1 MDERRRLRIVIE
13 RIYIPTVRRT
23 DNQITFNNLPEE
35 LKKRVIMVVEPGE
48 RHLYNY
54 ECEYLLVPEK
64 LVGTWTQLAETRLM
78 IHKHAGATKYAVLD
92 DDVIIKRRNAKYW
105 TGESNM
111 EKSKRSATGE
121 EISDMYEIVS
131 KWMDEESIGVVGLS
145 DAGTPPAAKEYED
158 TKPVYTYLFYDGRM
172 ISKVIDE
179 MDIATLRIA
188 EDVLFLFEALSRGI
202 NTRKSN
208 VFMYD
213 NRSMV
218 DKNLAES
225 REVWT
230 GMFKNK
236 EDRPDNYYQSDE
248 HYKSMDYIQKKYPHI
263 VHIFKDE
270 NGKKK
275 NRIAWKKLYNSRNT
289 GSLSEFFQ

>member
-1 MDERRRLRIVIE
+1 MIE

-78 IHKHAGATKYAVLD
+78 IHKHAGAIKYAVLD

-105 TGESNM
+105 TGKSNM
-111 EKSKRSATGE
+111 EKSKRFATSE
-121 EISDMYEIVS
+121 EISDMFEIVS
-131 KWMDEESIGVVGLS
+131 KWLDEESIGVVGIS
-145 DAGTPPAAKEYED
+145 DAGTPPAD
-158 TKPVYTYLFYDGRM
+158 TVYTDTMPVYTYLFYDGKM
-172 ISKVIDE
+172 LSKVIDE
-179 MDIATLRIA
+179 MDITTLRIA
-188 EDVLFLFEALSRGI
+188 EDLLFLFEALSRGI

-208 VFMYD
+208 EFMYD
-213 NRSMV
+213 NRSMA

-248 HYKSMDYIQKKYPHI
+248 HYKSMDYIQKKYPNI
-263 VHIFKDE
+263 IQIFKDE

-275 NRIAWKKLYNSRNT
+275 NRISWKKLYKPINY
-289 GSLSEFFQ
+289 GSSLEEFYDV

>member
-1 MDERRRLRIVIE
+1 MIE

-145 DAGTPPAAKEYED
+145 DGGTPPAATEYED

-208 VFMYD
+208 EFMYD

-263 VHIFKDE
+263 IQIFKDE

>member
-1 MDERRRLRIVIE
+1 VIE
-13 RIYIPTVRRT
+13 RIYIPTVRRA

-78 IHKHAGATKYAVLD
+78 IHKHAGAIKYAVLD

-111 EKSKRSATGE
+111 EKSKRSATSD
-121 EISDMYEIVS
+121 EISDMYENVS

-145 DAGTPPAAKEYED
+145 DGGYPPAASEYED

-179 MDIATLRIA
+179 MDIASLRIA

-208 VFMYD
+208 EFMYD

-218 DKNLAES
+218 DKDLAES

-230 GMFKNK
+230 GMYKNK

-263 VHIFKDE
+263 IQIFKDD

-289 GSLSEFFQ
+289 GSLSEFFQKEKPRSF

>member
-1 MDERRRLRIVIE
+1 MIE

-78 IHKHAGATKYAVLD
+78 IHKHAGAIKYAVLD

-111 EKSKRSATGE
+111 EKSKRSATSD
-121 EISDMYEIVS
+121 EISDMYENVS

-145 DAGTPPAAKEYED
+145 DGGYPPAASEYED

-179 MDIATLRIA
+179 MDIASLRIA

-208 VFMYD
+208 EFMYD

-218 DKNLAES
+218 DKDLAES

-230 GMFKNK
+230 GMYKNK

-263 VHIFKDE
+263 IQIFKDD

-289 GSLSEFFQ
+289 GSLSEFFQKEKPRSF

>member
-1 MDERRRLRIVIE
+1 MIE

-78 IHKHAGATKYAVLD
+78 IHKHAGAIKYAVLD

-105 TGESNM
+105 TGKSNM
-111 EKSKRSATGE
+111 EKSKRFATSE
-121 EISDMYEIVS
+121 EISDMFEIVS
-131 KWMDEESIGVVGLS
+131 KWLDEESIGVVGIS
-145 DAGTPPAAKEYED
+145 DAGTPPAD
-158 TKPVYTYLFYDGRM
+158 TVYTDTMPVYTYLFYDGKM
-172 ISKVIDE
+172 LSKVIDE
-179 MDIATLRIA
+179 MDITTLRIA
-188 EDVLFLFEALSRGI
+188 EDLLFLFEALSRGI

-208 VFMYD
+208 EFMYD
-213 NRSMV
+213 NRSMA

-248 HYKSMDYIQKKYPHI
+248 HYKSLKYIQKKYPHI
-263 VHIFKDE
+263 IKIFKDE

-275 NRIAWKKLYNSRNT
+275 NRIAWKKIYKPINY
-289 GSLSEFFQ
+289 GPSLEEFYDV

>member
-1 MDERRRLRIVIE
+1 MIE

-78 IHKHAGATKYAVLD
+78 IHKHAGAIKYAVLD

-105 TGESNM
+105 TGKSNM
-111 EKSKRSATGE
+111 EKSKRFATSE
-121 EISDMYEIVS
+121 EISDMFEIVS
-131 KWMDEESIGVVGLS
+131 KWLDEESIGVVGIS
-145 DAGTPPAAKEYED
+145 DAGTPPAD
-158 TKPVYTYLFYDGRM
+158 TVYTDTMPVYTYLFYDGKM
-172 ISKVIDE
+172 LSKVIDE
-179 MDIATLRIA
+179 MDITTLRIA
-188 EDVLFLFEALSRGI
+188 EDLLFLFEALSRGI

-208 VFMYD
+208 EFMYD

-248 HYKSMDYIQKKYPHI
+248 HYKSLKYIQKKYPHI
-263 VHIFKDE
+263 IKIFKDE

-275 NRIAWKKLYNSRNT
+275 NRIAWKKIYKPINY
-289 GSLSEFFQ
+289 GPSLEEFYDV

>member
-1 MDERRRLRIVIE
+1 MIE

>member
-1 MDERRRLRIVIE
+1 MIE
-13 RIYIPTVRRT
+13 RIYIPTVRRI

-78 IHKHAGATKYAVLD
+78 IHKHAGAIKYAVLD

-105 TGESNM
+105 TGKSNM
-111 EKSKRSATGE
+111 EKSKRFATSE
-121 EISDMYEIVS
+121 EISDMFEIVS
-131 KWMDEESIGVVGLS
+131 KWLDEESIGVVGLS
-145 DAGTPPAAKEYED
+145 DGGTPPADTEYKD
-158 TKPVYTYLFYDGRM
+158 TMPVYTYLFYDGRM
-172 ISKVIDE
+172 LSKVIDE

-208 VFMYD
+208 EFMYD

-230 GMFKNK
+230 GMFENK

-248 HYKSMDYIQKKYPHI
+248 HYKSLKYIQKKYPHI
-263 VHIFKDE
+263 IKIFKDE

-275 NRIAWKKLYNSRNT
+275 NRIAWKKIYKPINY
-289 GSLSEFFQ
+289 GPSLEEFFDV

>member
-1 MDERRRLRIVIE
+1 MIE
-13 RIYIPTVRRT
+13 RIYIPTVRRA

-78 IHKHAGATKYAVLD
+78 IHKHAGAIKYAVLD

-111 EKSKRSATGE
+111 EKSKRSATSD
-121 EISDMYEIVS
+121 EISDMYENVS

-145 DAGTPPAAKEYED
+145 DGGYPPAASEYED

-179 MDIATLRIA
+179 MDITSLRIA

-208 VFMYD
+208 EFMYD

-218 DKNLAES
+218 DKDLAES

-230 GMFKNK
+230 GMYKNK

-263 VHIFKDE
+263 IQIFKDD

-289 GSLSEFFQ
+289 GSLSEFFQKEKPRSF

>member
-1 MDERRRLRIVIE
+1 VIE
-13 RIYIPTVRRT
+13 RIYIPTVRRA

-78 IHKHAGATKYAVLD
+78 IHKHAGAIKYAVLD

-111 EKSKRSATGE
+111 EKSKRSATSD
-121 EISDMYEIVS
+121 EISDMYENVS

-145 DAGTPPAAKEYED
+145 DGGYPPAASEYED

-179 MDIATLRIA
+179 MDITSLRIA

-208 VFMYD
+208 EFMYD

-218 DKNLAES
+218 DKDLAES

-230 GMFKNK
+230 GMYKNK

-263 VHIFKDE
+263 IQIFKDD

-289 GSLSEFFQ
+289 GSLSEFFQKEKPRSF

>member
-1 MDERRRLRIVIE
+1 MIE

-48 RHLYNY
+48 RQLYNY

-78 IHKHAGATKYAVLD
+78 IHKHAGAIKYAVLD

-105 TGESNM
+105 TGKSNM
-111 EKSKRSATGE
+111 EKSKRFATSE
-121 EISDMYEIVS
+121 EISDMFEIVS
-131 KWMDEESIGVVGLS
+131 KWLDEESIGVVGIS
-145 DAGTPPAAKEYED
+145 DAGTPPAD
-158 TKPVYTYLFYDGRM
+158 TVYTDTMPVYTYLFYDGKM
-172 ISKVIDE
+172 LSKVIDE
-179 MDIATLRIA
+179 MDITTLRIA
-188 EDVLFLFEALSRGI
+188 EDLLFLFEALSRGI

-208 VFMYD
+208 EFMYD

-230 GMFKNK
+230 GMFENK

-248 HYKSMDYIQKKYPHI
+248 HYKSLKYIQKKYPHI
-263 VHIFKDE
+263 IKIFKDE

-275 NRIAWKKLYNSRNT
+275 NRIAWKKIYKPINY
-289 GSLSEFFQ
+289 GPSLEEFFDV

>member
-1 MDERRRLRIVIE
+1 MIE

-35 LKKRVIMVVEPGE
+35 LKERVIMVVEPGE

-54 ECEYLLVPEK
+54 ECEYLLVPKK

-78 IHKHAGATKYAVLD
+78 IHKHAGAIKYAVLD

-105 TGESNM
+105 TGKSNM
-111 EKSKRSATGE
+111 EKSKRFATSE
-121 EISDMYEIVS
+121 EILDMYEIAS
-131 KWMDEESIGVVGLS
+131 KWLDEESIGVVGFS
-145 DAGTPPAAKEYED
+145 DGWSPPANTEYED
-158 TKPVYTYLFYDGRM
+158 TKPVYSYLFYDGRM

-179 MDIATLRIA
+179 MDITTLRVA
-188 EDVLFLFEALSRGI
+188 EDLLFLLEALSRGI

-208 VFMYD
+208 EFMYD

-218 DKNLAES
+218 DKNLAET

-236 EDRPDNYYQSDE
+236 EDRPANMYQSDE
-248 HYKSMDYIQKKYPHI
+248 HYKSLDYIQKKYPGKI
-263 VHIFKDE
+263 KIFKDA

-275 NRIAWKKLYNSRNT
+275 NRIAWKKLYKPINY
-289 GSLSEFFQ
+289 GSSLEEFYDV

>member
-1 MDERRRLRIVIE
+1 
-13 RIYIPTVRRT
+13 
-23 DNQITFNNLPEE
+23 
-35 LKKRVIMVVEPGE
+35 MVVEPGE

-78 IHKHAGATKYAVLD
+78 IHKHAGAIKYAVLD

-111 EKSKRSATGE
+111 EKSKRSATSD
-121 EISDMYEIVS
+121 EISDMYENVS

-145 DAGTPPAAKEYED
+145 DGGYPPAASEYED

-179 MDIATLRIA
+179 MDITSLRIA
-188 EDVLFLFEALSRGI
+188 EDVLFLFEGLSRGI

-208 VFMYD
+208 EFMYD

-218 DKNLAES
+218 DKDLAES

-230 GMFKNK
+230 GMYKNK

-263 VHIFKDE
+263 IQIFKDD

-289 GSLSEFFQ
+289 GSLSEFFQKEKPRSF

>member
-1 MDERRRLRIVIE
+1 MIE
-13 RIYIPTVRRT
+13 RIYIPTVRRA

-78 IHKHAGATKYAVLD
+78 IHKHAGAIKYAVLD

-111 EKSKRSATGE
+111 EKSKRSATSD
-121 EISDMYEIVS
+121 EITDMYENVS

-145 DAGTPPAAKEYED
+145 DGGYPPAASEYED

-179 MDIATLRIA
+179 MDITSLRIA

-208 VFMYD
+208 EFMYD

-218 DKNLAES
+218 DKDLAES

-230 GMFKNK
+230 GMYKNK

-263 VHIFKDE
+263 IQIFKDD

-289 GSLSEFFQ
+289 GSLSEFFQKEKPRSF

>member
-1 MDERRRLRIVIE
+1 MIE

-35 LKKRVIMVVEPGE
+35 LKERVIMVVEPGE

-54 ECEYLLVPEK
+54 ECEYLLVPKK

-78 IHKHAGATKYAVLD
+78 IHKHAGAIKYAVLD

-105 TGESNM
+105 TGKSNM
-111 EKSKRSATGE
+111 EKSKRFATSE
-121 EISDMYEIVS
+121 EISDMYEIAS
-131 KWMDEESIGVVGLS
+131 KWLDEESIGVVGIS
-145 DAGTPPAAKEYED
+145 DAGTPPAATVYTD
-158 TKPVYTYLFYDGRM
+158 TMPVYTYLFYDGRM
-172 ISKVIDE
+172 LSKVIDE
-179 MDIATLRIA
+179 MDITTLRIA
-188 EDVLFLFEALSRGI
+188 EDLLFLFEALSRGI

-208 VFMYD
+208 EFMYD

-248 HYKSMDYIQKKYPHI
+248 HYKSLKYIQKKYPHI
-263 VHIFKDE
+263 IKIFKDE

-275 NRIAWKKLYNSRNT
+275 NRIAWKKLYKPINY
-289 GSLSEFFQ
+289 GISLEEFF

>member
-1 MDERRRLRIVIE
+1 MIE

-35 LKKRVIMVVEPGE
+35 LKERVIMVVEPGE

-78 IHKHAGATKYAVLD
+78 IHKHAGAIKYAVLD

-105 TGESNM
+105 TGKSNM
-111 EKSKRSATGE
+111 EKSKRFATSE
-121 EISDMYEIVS
+121 EISDMFEIVS
-131 KWMDEESIGVVGLS
+131 KWLDEESIGVVGIS
-145 DAGTPPAAKEYED
+145 DAGTPPANTVYTD
-158 TKPVYTYLFYDGRM
+158 TMPVYTYLFYDGRM
-172 ISKVIDE
+172 LSKVIDE
-179 MDIATLRIA
+179 MDIAALRIA
-188 EDVLFLFEALSRGI
+188 EDLLFLFEALSRGI

-208 VFMYD
+208 EFMYD

-248 HYKSMDYIQKKYPHI
+248 HYKSLDYIQKKYPHI
-263 VHIFKDE
+263 IKIFKDE

-275 NRIAWKKLYNSRNT
+275 NRIAWKKLYKPINY
-289 GSLSEFFQ
+289 GSSLEEFYDV

>member
-1 MDERRRLRIVIE
+1 MIE

-35 LKKRVIMVVEPGE
+35 LKERVIMVVEPGE

-78 IHKHAGATKYAVLD
+78 IHKHAGAIKYAVLD

-105 TGESNM
+105 TGKSNM
-111 EKSKRSATGE
+111 EKSKRFATSE
-121 EISDMYEIVS
+121 EILDMYEIAS
-131 KWMDEESIGVVGLS
+131 KWLDEESIGVVGIS
-145 DAGTPPAAKEYED
+145 DAGTPPAATVYTD
-158 TKPVYTYLFYDGRM
+158 TMPVYTYLFYDGRM
-172 ISKVIDE
+172 LSKVIDE
-179 MDIATLRIA
+179 MDITTLRIA
-188 EDVLFLFEALSRGI
+188 EDLLFLFEALSRGI

-208 VFMYD
+208 EFMYD

-248 HYKSMDYIQKKYPHI
+248 HYKSLNYIQKKYPHI
-263 VHIFKDE
+263 IKIFKDE

-275 NRIAWKKLYNSRNT
+275 NRIAWKKLYKPINY
-289 GSLSEFFQ
+289 GISLEEFFS

>member
-1 MDERRRLRIVIE
+1 MIE
-13 RIYIPTVRRT
+13 RIYIPTVRRA

-78 IHKHAGATKYAVLD
+78 IHKHAGAIKYAVLD

-111 EKSKRSATGE
+111 EKSKRSATSD
-121 EISDMYEIVS
+121 EISDMYENVS

-145 DAGTPPAAKEYED
+145 DGGYPPAASEYED

-179 MDIATLRIA
+179 MDIASLRIA

-208 VFMYD
+208 EFMYD

-218 DKNLAES
+218 DKDLAES

-230 GMFKNK
+230 GMYKNK

-263 VHIFKDE
+263 IQIFKDD

-289 GSLSEFFQ
+289 GSLSEFFQKEKPRSF